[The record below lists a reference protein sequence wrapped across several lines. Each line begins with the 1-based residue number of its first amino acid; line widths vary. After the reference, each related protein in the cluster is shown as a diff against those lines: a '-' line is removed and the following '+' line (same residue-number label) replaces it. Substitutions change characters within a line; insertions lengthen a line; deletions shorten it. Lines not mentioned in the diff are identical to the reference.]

1 MNCIIIDDEPIARQG
16 MSKFIN
22 KVPELILKGIFKNT
36 DEAKSFLDAHDV
48 NLIFLDIQ
56 MPGINGVEFAKTL
69 SKNTLVIFTTAHIK
83 YALDSYEV
91 DAIDY
96 LVKPIREERF
106 FKAVN
111 KALEYNYFL
120 SDSYE
125 KGQYKASGEN
135 SILIR
140 ADRRDYKILFGD
152 ILYIEGMKDYVI
164 INLSSGKLITAMNL
178 KTALSKI
185 PENLFVRI
193 SKSYIVNVSHIT
205 AVANHAVFINDIELP
220 LGISYRKYFMEFY
233 KGKS

>member
-16 MSKFIN
+16 MLKFIS
-22 KVPELILKGIFKNT
+22 KVPELILKGVFKNT
-36 DEAKSFLDAHDV
+36 NDAREFLDSHPIS
-48 NLIFLDIQ
+48 LIFLDIQ

-106 FKAVN
+106 IKAVN
-111 KALEYNYFL
+111 KALEYNYL
-120 SDSYE
+120 LLDSYE
-125 KGQYKASGEN
+125 KGQYKTSGEN

-140 ADRRDYKILFGD
+140 ADRRDYKILYSD
-152 ILYIEGMKDYVI
+152 ILFIEGMKDYVI
-164 INLSSGKLITAMNL
+164 IHLCSGKLITAMNL
-178 KTALSKI
+178 KAVHSKI
-185 PENLFVRI
+185 PENLFVRV
-193 SKSYIVNVSHIT
+193 SKSYIVNISHIT
-205 AVANHAVFINDIELP
+205 AIANHAVFINDIELP
-220 LGISYRKYFMEFY
+220 LGTSYRKYFMQFY

>member
-16 MSKFIN
+16 MLKFIG
-22 KVPELILKGIFKNT
+22 KIPELILKGVFKNVH
-36 DEAKSFLDAHDV
+36 DAKGILDTHQI

-69 SKNTLVIFTTAHIK
+69 SKNTLVIFTTAHIQ

-106 FKAVN
+106 FKAVH
-111 KALEYNYFL
+111 KALEYSYLL
-120 SDSYE
+120 SDSNE
-125 KGQYKASGEN
+125 KGQYKTSGEN

-140 ADRRDYKILFGD
+140 ADRRDYKILYGD

-164 INLSSGKLITAMNL
+164 INLGSGKLITAMNL
-178 KTALSKI
+178 KTAHSKI
-185 PENLFVRI
+185 PEDIFVRI
-193 SKSYIVNVSHIT
+193 SKSYIVNISHIT
-205 AVANHAVFINDIELP
+205 AVANHTIFINDIELP
-220 LGISYRKYFMEFY
+220 LGTSYRKYFMEIY